1 MLHLRLKQNRAF
13 LSFLVKNDEVLWGL
27 YLGIE
32 HFSHVYKDQDG
43 AGTVLQHHGRES
55 VSGSMTNTSVQGI
68 NKECL
73 FF

>member
-43 AGTVLQHHGRES
+43 AGIVLINDKHKCLYIYLYCF
-55 VSGSMTNTSVQGI
+55 VSFPLSIGSG
-68 NKECL
+68 L
-73 FF
+73 